1 MSPRPYRLGQR
12 QAAIDE
18 TRARVIASART
29 LLVSA
34 EPGRFSIDAVAQHA
48 DVSRATVYYQFHS
61 KLGLLEAL
69 FDSLGASGGM
79 AGQAGAFRL
88 PDPLAALDSYIAV
101 FGRFWAAE
109 RTLHR
114 RLRALAALDPD
125 LETALTARQ
134 EWRRHGI
141 STLVDRLTTRPVAAS
156 ASPAPND
163 QPTPPVDGAS
173 QQARAE
179 GIDMIFAVT
188 SFETFD
194 VLAGAQRTPE
204 SVIPLLQHLA
214 RAAASRLPIHPRLGS
229 P

>member
-18 TRARVIASART
+18 TRARVIAAART

-61 KLGLLEAL
+61 KLGLLEAV
-69 FDSLGASGGM
+69 FDSLGASGGL
-79 AGQAGAFRL
+79 AGQADAFGL
-88 PDPLAALDSYIAV
+88 PDPLAALDSYVAV
-101 FGRFWAAE
+101 FARFWGAE

-125 LETALTARQ
+125 LETALSARQ

-141 STLVDRLTTRPVAAS
+141 TVLVDRLNPQPVGRV
-156 ASPAPND
+156 P
-163 QPTPPVDGAS
+163 
-173 QQARAE
+173 QQARSKV
-179 GIDMIFAVT
+179 IDMIFTLT
-188 SFETFD
+188 SFEVFD
-194 VLAGAQRTPE
+194 VLASAQRTTD
-204 SVIPLLQHLA
+204 SAIPLIQHLA
-214 RAAASRLPIHPRLGS
+214 RAAVALLPA
-229 P
+229 